1 MVFEVAGT
9 GILGHMTGS
18 IPRAVGAFLLDAL
31 LVLLFAAIG
40 RRSHDESGAA
50 AGVLTTAGPFLAG
63 LVLGWV
69 VSLAVRRSAPL
80 SVNSAVTVWFATVF
94 FGMVLRV
101 VTGRGIAV
109 SFIIVAS
116 IVLAVFLLGWRW
128 AAGLIARRRHATV

>member
-1 MVFEVAGT
+1 MKSPGRQV
-9 GILGHMTGS
+9 ILGGVTS
-18 IPRAVGAFLLDAL
+18 PTLCAVGAFVLDAL

-40 RRSHDESGAA
+40 RRSHEESGAA
-50 AGVLTTAGPFLAG
+50 AGVLITAGPFLAG

-69 VSLAVRRSAPL
+69 VSLAVRRSVPL
-80 SVNSAVTVWFATVF
+80 TVNAGVTVWFSTVF
-94 FGMVLRV
+94 CGMVLRV

-128 AAGLIARRRHATV
+128 AAGFVARRRHAAV